1 MSAASLYEALHTTV
15 SEQMDLDD
23 PMSMMEIIGAIEM
36 VKHDLLVAFDDAED
50 DDPEPMDGVC
60 VMPEAA

>member
-1 MSAASLYEALHTTV
+1 
-15 SEQMDLDD
+15 
-23 PMSMMEIIGAIEM
+23 MSMMEIIGAIEM